1 MFADY
6 LKDLGQH
13 QESQKFFKSMSHDVP
28 LKPINKVKLN
38 PSLTEIMKKS
48 DARVNYECLSPV
60 LELSTAKAEAL
71 TKDKISQFKR
81 ITMTANSTQ
90 AVSTLAST
98 TSQITLVESVKQ
110 SKLLT

>member
-1 MFADY
+1 
-6 LKDLGQH
+6 
-13 QESQKFFKSMSHDVP
+13 MSHDVP

-71 TKDKISQFKR
+71 TKDKIS
-81 ITMTANSTQ
+81 
-90 AVSTLAST
+90 
-98 TSQITLVESVKQ
+98 
-110 SKLLT
+110 